1 MRLID
6 RYYEVCLLNSK
17 FGIMRHLRTK
27 VCLMFSHE
35 YVAMLFLWLI
45 VGHFGCVY
53 NALLIAD
60 DKTETEVAVKTM
72 RIPAGL
78 LFAVE

>member
-1 MRLID
+1 
-6 RYYEVCLLNSK
+6 
-17 FGIMRHLRTK
+17 
-27 VCLMFSHE
+27 
-35 YVAMLFLWLI
+35 MLFLWLI